1 MAEDSMSP
9 AATASGPGFRERLFG
24 QFGHPRGPL
33 GRLAGRVMAW
43 ENAGANAL
51 VIELLE
57 VAPTDAVLEV
67 GSGPGVAVAAALNR
81 APDGFV
87 AGVDP
92 SPEMVS
98 QAARRNRAAIRAGR
112 ADIVRAGAERLPF
125 PAGRFTRALSVNA
138 IGHWC
143 DVGAGV
149 RELHRVLTPGG
160 RLALAFRAQR
170 DAGSADPHAHGA
182 SESDIHARTTLLLG
196 SGFEA
201 LERRDHDLGRETLVT
216 LLARRTTEAP
226 HVR

>member
-1 MAEDSMSP
+1 
-9 AATASGPGFRERLFG
+9 
-24 QFGHPRGPL
+24 
-33 GRLAGRVMAW
+33 MAW
-43 ENAGANAL
+43 ENARVNAL
-51 VIELLE
+51 VVELLD
-57 VAPTDAVLEV
+57 VGPDDAVLEI
-67 GSGPGVAVAAALNR
+67 GSGPGIAIAAALAR
-81 APDGFV
+81 APSGFV

-92 SPEMVS
+92 SPVMVS
-98 QAARRNRAAIRAGR
+98 QAIRRNRAAVRAGR
-112 ADIVRAGAERLPF
+112 ANIVRGSAERLPF
-125 PAGRFTRALSVNA
+125 AAGHFTRALSVNA
-138 IGHWC
+138 IGHWR

-182 SESDIHARTTLLLG
+182 SESDIHARTTLLRG

-226 HVR
+226 DAR

>member
-1 MAEDSMSP
+1 MSRAA
-9 AATASGPGFRERLFG
+9 AATASGSGFRDRLFR

-33 GRLAGRVMAW
+33 GGVAGRVMAW

-57 VAPTDAVLEV
+57 VGPSDAVLEI
-67 GSGPGVAVAAALNR
+67 GSGPGVAIAAALAR
-81 APDGFV
+81 APYGFV

-92 SPEMVS
+92 SPVMVS
-98 QAARRNRAAIRAGR
+98 QAVRRNRAAIRIGR
-112 ADIVRAGAERLPF
+112 AEIVRAGAERLPF

-138 IGHWC
+138 IRHWC

-170 DAGSADPHAHGA
+170 DAGSRDPHAHGS
-182 SESDIHARTTLLLG
+182 SESEIQTLTTLLLN

-216 LLARRTTEAP
+216 LLARRTTEVP
-226 HVR
+226 HAR